1 MLADN
6 MCSLSQKFEEKETA
20 KEKQTEKRIKKP
32 KQKRIKIEEKNEKSS
47 QTQVSRKTF
56 KTNSRLQNIK

>member
-6 MCSLSQKFEEKETA
+6 MCSLSQKLQEKETA

-32 KQKRIKIEEKNEKSS
+32 KLKRVKIEEQNDKML
-47 QTQVSRKTF
+47 
-56 KTNSRLQNIK
+56 TNISKKIKVHNK

>member
-6 MCSLSQKFEEKETA
+6 MCSLSQKFEVKETA
-20 KEKQTEKRIKKP
+20 KEKQTEKRVKKP

-47 QTQVSRKTF
+47 QT
-56 KTNSRLQNIK
+56 